1 MNQNS
6 NVIQL
11 QRYLDLGARQHVE
24 LLHAQNQTGVA
35 LASVLSGTWQ
45 EYTLPKAEALDYA
58 ATLPLAEIDS
68 YVGQNGFR
76 PHVTRAV
83 SNLTR
88 IIACYVDLDT
98 YNTSEYADATTEE
111 IILEVCGNYQFLPL
125 PTIAG
130 SSGRGVQLIWAFKKS
145 IDPCYMQTWVQI
157 QDALIE
163 AFSEYGVDAHCKDA
177 ARVLRLSGTMNTKA
191 NALADFGQYSDP
203 VGYHKMLA
211 FLNQWNALKP
221 TSIPAK
227 GTKAKVIRLTKKNG
241 YTLAYQRMQD
251 LKHLATLRGGRLDDY
266 RRRALFYFACSGSWF
281 CHDKD
286 QLQREL
292 EVFIG
297 ECFRNPEKYN
307 RAIVKSVLDRYDQ
320 AQQKITVPWDG
331 HQVDPRYRYRTHT
344 LINALDIT
352 PVEQQQLSVTYEGQ
366 DEKNRRRRLKRR
378 EQGILPRADYEA
390 EAARRQQGAREMHQY
405 GHSIQMI
412 ADTLGIATR
421 TVYYYLSN

>member
-1 MNQNS
+1 MNQNG

-35 LASVLSGTWQ
+35 LASVLSGDWQ

-76 PHVTRAV
+76 PYVMRAV

-98 YNTSEYADATTEE
+98 YNISEHTDATAEE

-145 IDPCYMQTWVQI
+145 VAPCYMQTWMQI
-157 QDALIE
+157 QNALVE
-163 AFSEYGVDAHCKDA
+163 VFSDYGADSHCKDA
-177 ARVLRLSGTMNTKA
+177 ARVLRLSGTVNTKV
-191 NALADFGQYSDP
+191 NVLADFGQYSKP
-203 VGYHKMLA
+203 VTYSKMLS

-221 TSIPAK
+221 ASSSP
-227 GTKAKVIRLTKKNG
+227 TKAKVIRLSRKNG
-241 YTLAYQRMQD
+241 YTLAYQRMLD
-251 LKHLATLRGGRLDDY
+251 LKHLATLRGGRFTDY
-266 RRRALFYFACSGSWF
+266 RRRALFYFACSASWF
-281 CHDKD
+281 CHDKE
-286 QLQREL
+286 QMQHEL
-292 EVFIG
+292 EVFIN
-297 ECFRNPEKYN
+297 ECFRNPEKYTREN
-307 RAIVKSVLDRYDQ
+307 VNSVVDRYEQ
-320 AQQKITVPWDG
+320 AQQKITVPWNG
-331 HQVDPRYRYRTHT
+331 RQVDSRYRYRTHT

-352 PVEQQQLSVTYEGQ
+352 PAEQQQLSVTYEGAE
-366 DEKNRRRRLKRR
+366 EKNRRRMLKRR
-378 EQGILPRADYEA
+378 EQGVLPRADYEA
-390 EAARRQQGAREMHQY
+390 AAAMRQYDAREMHQY
-405 GHSIQMI
+405 GHSIQII
-412 ADTLGIATR
+412 ADTLGVATR